1 MELLR
6 PLDDT
11 TYPTKTISATTTAGN
26 TSDWAAGPQGVLVWS
41 DAAIYVEVGPSAV
54 ASTSSTAIPA
64 NVPVPFYVEGTGNS
78 MPWRVSARTLTS
90 TGTVYC
96 KPINIR

>member
-6 PLDDT
+6 PLDDS
-11 TYPTKTISATTTAGN
+11 TYPAKTISASVTAAN
-26 TSDWAAGPQGVLVWS
+26 TSDWAAGPQGVLVWA
-41 DAAIYVEVGPSAV
+41 DAAIYVAVGPSAV
-54 ASTSSTAIPA
+54 ASTNSTAIPA
-64 NVPVPFYVEGTGNS
+64 NVPVPFYVEGSGTS
-78 MPWRVSARTLTS
+78 LPWRVSARTLTS